1 MAKIEKLTD
10 EQMAL
15 THTYMEAS
23 LAVGLA
29 TGPSNREEAEK
40 ALLEL
45 YDFCGVARPVDAI
58 FFVRSPREAQRLI
71 AALIQKKVEDRT
83 KFGATNDEQ
92 IKGIIEGVEAPSD
105 VYTSHGYSY
114 GNHECYWIWYYK
126 YMREVLQVPVDAKAE
141 QGLNIMERLALN
153 SHWHYVFPNCAIVC
167 DRPDEVHLE
176 NRVLSN
182 EEGPAFRYSDGFE
195 CYAIEGHIVT
205 EQIVMSPETLTLKQ
219 IDDEQNAEVR
229 RIMIQRY
236 GVAKYLM
243 ETGAKIIDTDP
254 GLGLEGS
261 AMRGLIEDNHNNRW
275 LIGSDGS
282 TGREY
287 HMPVPNT
294 VNTCAEAHQAISGL
308 NEGDCL
314 AEA

>member
-1 MAKIEKLTD
+1 MSKIEKLTD

-15 THTYMEAS
+15 TQTYMENS

-29 TGPSNREEAEK
+29 TGPTNREEAEK
-40 ALLEL
+40 ALREL
-45 YDFCGVARPVDAI
+45 YTFIDLEQPATV
-58 FFVRSPREAQRLI
+58 FFVRSPSEAQRLI
-71 AALIQKKVEDRT
+71 AGLIEKKVDDRT
-83 KFGATNDEQ
+83 KYGADNDEQ
-92 IKGIIEGVEAPSD
+92 VAKIIEGVKPRKD

-126 YMREVLQVPVDAKAE
+126 YMREVLNVPVDEKAAR
-141 QGLNIMERLALN
+141 GLEIMERLALN
-153 SHWHYVFPNCAIVC
+153 SGWHYVFPNCAIIC
-167 DRPDEVHLE
+167 DRPQELHME

-182 EEGPAFRYSDGFE
+182 EEGPAFVYSDGFK
-195 CYAIEGHIVT
+195 CYAIEGHLVT
-205 EQIVMSPETLTLKQ
+205 EQIVMAPETLTTTQ
-219 IDDEQNAEVR
+219 IKDEQNAEVR

-243 ETGAKIIDTDP
+243 ETGAKMIDTDP
-254 GLGLEGS
+254 GLGLDGS
-261 AMRGLIEDNHNNRW
+261 AMRGLIEDNLGNRW

-294 VNTCAEAHQAISGL
+294 VKTCAEAHQAISGL
-308 NEGDCL
+308 DESDCL